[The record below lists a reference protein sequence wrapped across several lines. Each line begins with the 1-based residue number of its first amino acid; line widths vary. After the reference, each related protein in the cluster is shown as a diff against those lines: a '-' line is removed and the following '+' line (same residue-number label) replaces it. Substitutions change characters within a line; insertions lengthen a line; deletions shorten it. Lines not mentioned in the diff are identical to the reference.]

1 MDTLTREERINKFA
15 YEAYEWHKKKGHFPD
30 RMRDWLEGV
39 HACEADD
46 RKQMM
51 EDNWNYAH
59 KKSKAKCSTI

>member
-15 YEAYEWHKKKGHFPD
+15 YEAYEWHKRKKHKED
-30 RMRDWLEGV
+30 RDRDWLEGV

-51 EDNWNYAH
+51 EEHWNMAQQ
-59 KKSKAKCSTI
+59 KSRMKC

>member
-1 MDTLTREERINKFA
+1 MDTLTWEERVNKFA
-15 YEAYEWHKKKGHFPD
+15 YEAYEWHKKRKHKED

-59 KKSKAKCSTI
+59 RSSRMK